1 MAKLHFI
8 PFLKTCTYNDGK
20 KQLFYLCTQNQVTW
34 IWLIGV
40 KVYY

>member
-1 MAKLHFI
+1 MNKIFPHNMIANNRN
-8 PFLKTCTYNDGK
+8 Y
-20 KQLFYLCTQNQVTW
+20 FYLCTQNQVTW